1 MTEKTA
7 REAAVIL
14 AEKILDEKEYS
25 HTALHGFLDRASWMS
40 RQDRAFLSRIVTG
53 TVEQRLFLDYAIDQV
68 SKVKTQ
74 KMKPFIRA
82 VLRTAAYQIFF
93 MDGVADRAACSE
105 SVNLVKKSRLHNLS
119 GFVNGVLRSL
129 IREKE
134 GISDLTGIQDKTRAM
149 SLGYS
154 MPEWII
160 KEWQGMF
167 SGDVTERILKS
178 ISEESPVVVRVNTSL
193 ASVGQVR
200 KSLEARGVKGEAG
213 PYFSSSLILSGFS
226 RLEELECFQKGWI
239 QVQDTSSQLVGYLAA
254 PKEGSRIIDVCAA
267 PGGKT
272 LHAADLLRG
281 TGKVTACDLSEE
293 KVRLIRDNVRRIGFQ
308 NIEPVVHDAL
318 QSNPAWEET
327 ADLVIADL
335 PCSGLGVM
343 GRKPDIRYR
352 MTKEQIVALQKLQR
366 EMLAVVSGY
375 VKPGGRLIYSTC
387 TITREEN
394 VENVR
399 WIATRL
405 SFQPMDLSEA
415 LPEGLSATL
424 AKGRERDTAKE
435 GYVQLLP
442 GVHPCDG
449 FFVSMFRKIK

>member
-53 TVEQRLFLDYAIDQV
+53 TVKRRLFLDYAIDQV

-200 KSLEARGVKGEAG
+200 ESLEARGVKGEAG

-318 QSNPAWEET
+318 QSNPAWAET

-343 GRKPDIRYR
+343 GRQPDIRFR
-352 MTKEQIVALQKLQR
+352 MTKEQIVAVQKLQR
-366 EMLAVVSGY
+366 
-375 VKPGGRLIYSTC
+375 
-387 TITREEN
+387 
-394 VENVR
+394 
-399 WIATRL
+399 
-405 SFQPMDLSEA
+405 
-415 LPEGLSATL
+415 
-424 AKGRERDTAKE
+424 
-435 GYVQLLP
+435 
-442 GVHPCDG
+442 
-449 FFVSMFRKIK
+449 